1 VSLRAGLG
9 HDLPRVPRRCGQW
22 AGAVLFVLVSVL
34 VAGRMWQQQ
43 SDREEV
49 LAVAT
54 PVPAGAETTVE
65 DVEDVE
71 VAGPEDD
78 SILAADSAV
87 VIGSTAGFGLVDAGV
102 GTEVHRHRT
111 HAGRG
116 RERHLVVGV
125 VRKRGEP
132 RSLPLV

>member
-1 VSLRAGLG
+1 VLAWVMTCRASLAGVASGLARCCSCWSRAGCG
-9 HDLPRVPRRCGQW
+9 ISRATARRFSLW
-22 AGAVLFVLVSVL
+22 
-34 VAGRMWQQQ
+34 RP
-43 SDREEV
+43 
-49 LAVAT
+49 

-71 VAGPEDD
+71 DAGPEDD

-102 GTEVHRHRT
+102 GTEVDRHRT
-111 HAGRG
+111 HAGSG
-116 RERHLVVGV
+116 CERHLVVGV